1 MAERRHRFGLID
13 LIAVVVS
20 PALVML
26 MVGSLVFFLVEVLY
40 QGKYTGRMLYTMFFF
55 VFACVLLARLSI
67 QFGRKYAAMYAAAL
81 GIVTFIAL
89 MAYSSFDGSLKP
101 LTPVINLG
109 LMVLIWWSA
118 DKLTW
123 DCTDFDEARKASGR
137 GVLAAAGLDDSAGP
151 PEPEPEPE
159 KPAEAK
165 PKRKKQEDA
174 FIGWVERF
182 KQYRAEQK
190 KKPHTPG
197 VWVLYFSL
205 AALPLFALGQSLI
218 DPADTATRRATFFDM
233 AVYVGSGLALLV
245 TTTLFGLKRYI
256 EERGAHVPPVMTTS
270 WLVMGGALILVFL
283 TVGALLPRPHSET
296 AWFGMDRKGDKAK
309 RQASKNAVVKDS
321 SAGEGEGAEGKKTEA
336 GDGKGSAKGGKEGGG
351 KSGEK
356 GSGGGK
362 GKTDSSKGK
371 SDGGKSKGK
380 NEGND
385 QKGEQSKGEQED
397 KKDNGGP
404 NSKAD
409 DRSDNEK
416 TEDGEDAKDA
426 EEKSD
431 SGSDSG
437 TSTISKALESIG
449 QFVKWV
455 VWVLVAV
462 AVIVGIVYFVLKGLA
477 PFTNWARNLLDW
489 LKGLFARKPAAQT
502 DREEEAAVAEAV
514 RRTPFSAFDNPF
526 TDGTARHRTPAE
538 LVEYTF
544 AAFDAWAWD
553 RDRGREPGETPLE
566 FAVRIGHEWAELDE
580 PAFQTA
586 NLYVRVLYSLSPLP
600 ADTVKVL
607 KAFWE
612 RLEGAAVPA

>member
-20 PALVML
+20 PVLVML
-26 MVGSLVFFLVEVLY
+26 MVGSLVFFLIEVLY
-40 QGKYTGRMLYTMFFF
+40 QGRYTGRMLYTMFFY

-67 QFGRKYAAMYAAAL
+67 QFGRQRASAYMLAL
-81 GIVTFIAL
+81 GAVTFLAL
-89 MAYSSFDGSLKP
+89 MMYGRFEGP
-101 LTPVINLG
+101 LQSVAPLINLG

-137 GVLAAAGLDDSAGP
+137 GVLAAAGLDQSAGP

-159 KPAEAK
+159 PSAE
-165 PKRKKQEDA
+165 PTVKKKKKDDA
-174 FIGWVERF
+174 FIGWVERYR
-182 KQYRAEQK
+182 QYRAEQK

-197 VWVLYFSL
+197 VWVLWFSL

-218 DPADTATRRATFFDM
+218 DPEDTATRRATFFDM

-256 EERGAHVPPVMTTS
+256 EERGANVPPVMTTS

-296 AWFGMDRKGDKAK
+296 AWFGMDRKGEQSK
-309 RQASKNAVVKDS
+309 RKASKNAVVKDS
-321 SAGEGEGAEGKKTEA
+321 SAGEGEGAAGKKTEA
-336 GDGKGSAKGGKEGGG
+336 GDGKNSAKGGKEGG

-362 GKTDSSKGK
+362 GKA
-371 SDGGKSKGK
+371 DGGKSKGDGK
-380 NEGND
+380 GAKGD
-385 QKGEQSKGEQED
+385 QAKGQQSKDDSD
-397 KKDNGGP
+397 KDKGGQ
-404 NSKAD
+404 NASND
-409 DRSDNEK
+409 DKSDNEQS
-416 TEDGEDAKDA
+416 ESGDDAKDA
-426 EEKSD
+426 EEKNE

-437 TSTISKALESIG
+437 TSTISKMFESIG
-449 QFVKWV
+449 QFVKWI
-455 VWVLVAV
+455 VWIVIAV

-477 PFTNWARNLLDW
+477 PFTNWAMNLLDW
-489 LKGLFARKPAAQT
+489 LKGLFRRTPKEQT
-502 DREEEAAVAEAV
+502 AREEEAAVAEAV
-514 RRTPFSAFDNPF
+514 RRTPFAAFDNPF
-526 TDGTARHRTPAE
+526 RDGSARHRTPAE

-544 AAFDAWAWD
+544 AAFDAWAWE
-553 RDRGREPGETPLE
+553 RGCGREPGETPLE
-566 FAVRIGHEWAELDE
+566 FAIRIGHEWAELDE

-586 NLYVRVLYSLSPLP
+586 NLYVRVLYSRSPLP
-600 ADTVKVL
+600 ADTLKVL
-607 KAFWE
+607 AAFWE